1 MDIYALE
8 DNMVN
13 LIINSNEYRELKEL
27 EDRLALDKEVVSLS
41 SKMNE
46 LGKEYLLNK
55 DKDVDIKPYQ
65 ERYLKATLELNNHL
79 LVKEYNDKLNKVNEI
94 IEYLNKSLFLK
105 FIDGDNI

>member
-13 LIINSNEYRELKEL
+13 LIINSKEYRELKEL

-55 DKDVDIKPYQ
+55 DKDVDIKPFQ
-65 ERYLKATLELNNHL
+65 ERYLKATLELNNYP
-79 LVKEYNDKLNKVNEI
+79 LVIEYNDKLNKVNEI